1 MKVKLGSKVWV
12 KDVDVQNPDVFVLAT
27 LKGVT
32 GRLCQVTTVN
42 GDTFDTDAYF
52 PARRPSP
59 LPKCQDSGPA
69 PPRPSF
75 RASQKAA
82 CAARAAVA

>member
-42 GDTFDTDAYF
+42 GDTFDTDAVLQ
-52 PARRPSP
+52 PHAGTP
-59 LPKCQDSGPA
+59 LWWICG
-69 PPRPSF
+69 
-75 RASQKAA
+75 QKV
-82 CAARAAVA
+82 RTLSH